1 MSIKLARKTIIIN
14 SGATYF
20 QQIFQYNPGFS
31 FNMYSTSLS
40 NLFRETNDQ
49 KPHNEGQVT
58 KTFCNQ
64 SDPKLHSEKRQRL
77 VASCQFYQL
86 EATCQQVATSL
97 LKSGLLQ
104 LVIYR
109 LVTTCWDNLQQACWN
124 NQLATSLLTTCKRL
138 VVNKLSQAMRTHP
151 DMGLL

>member
-49 KPHNEGQVT
+49 TSHKEGQVT

-64 SDPKLHSEKRQRL
+64 SDPKLHSEKRNRL
-77 VASCQFYQL
+77 VASCQFHRL

-97 LKSGLLQ
+97 SISSNCNKS
-104 LVIYR
+104 VKIR
-109 LVTTCWDNLQQACWN
+109 LVATCHLQTCYNLLR
-124 NQLATSLLTTCKRL
+124 QLATSLLK
-138 VVNKLSQAMRTHP
+138 
-151 DMGLL
+151 